1 VVRARDAAILEQRQR
16 AVQEGIDIA
25 AADLAVEAP
34 AAAGPPAYALPR
46 LMALPNYRQ
55 FLDGNIG
62 DMPRLDYGRLAH
74 RNLPNIYPGLLPHAQ
89 QELNQDL
96 LPLGPVDPQVPR
108 QRVQEWNQQRVAE
121 ERARLDAERLRQR
134 LQLVQEAQEE
144 ERGDQYMDRL
154 RHVREEENNRFQQ
167 VQIERRA
174 RRAAM
179 EAMRERGE
187 RPQ

>member
-1 VVRARDAAILEQRQR
+1 VIRARDAAILEQRQR

-46 LMALPNYRQ
+46 LMALPNYHQ

-62 DMPRLDYGRLAH
+62 DMPEFRFGRLAPL
-74 RNLPNIYPGLLPHAQ
+74 RPNLPDIFPGLLPRAQ

-108 QRVQEWNQQRVAE
+108 QRVQEWNQQRLAE
-121 ERARLDAERLRQR
+121 ERARLDAQR
-134 LQLVQEAQEE
+134 LHLQLQVAQEAE
-144 ERGDQYMDRL
+144 GNAQYMDRL

-167 VQIERRA
+167 VQIERGA

-179 EAMRERGE
+179 DAMRERGE